1 MRNQDSGQ
9 RQKTTCE
16 KGSCQQLRNSL
27 SVEVNAKSFTYQGGS
42 WPGGRVGGVCL
53 LNRSLSIPEAQTLPF
68 VNVNRENIYHLLN
81 NFHTMWNFGDKD
93 EFLFIF
99 VESVNWS
106 MKDWMRRL
114 CNRNRVS
121 NELGGGVWG
130 LFLLGLRAGQG
141 RGRVQRKTRHSLGYA
156 EDLGRRGPPGAP
168 GLPQAHQAHQK
179 EEGTWEPK
187 H

>member
-1 MRNQDSGQ
+1 MCASP
-9 RQKTTCE
+9 
-16 KGSCQQLRNSL
+16 QQL
-27 SVEVNAKSFTYQGGS
+27 GS

-99 VESVNWS
+99 AESVNWS
-106 MKDWMRRL
+106 MKDWMLRL

-130 LFLLGLRAGQG
+130 LFLLGLWAGQG
-141 RGRVQRKTRHSLGYA
+141 RAGAECKGRPVIPWAMLRIWEGAALLEPQGYHKRSKHIKRKM
-156 EDLGRRGPPGAP
+156 
-168 GLPQAHQAHQK
+168 GLESPSTNQTVMLLK
-179 EEGTWEPK
+179 TNGISSV
-187 H
+187 